1 MVLTA
6 GRAVLRHLGLLS
18 LAAAAAA
25 GPSDAEPA
33 QPPPPQRAAHLVV
46 AAAPAIPI
54 DPRLFGVNYVWHL
67 VPASVFEAFT
77 AAMRGPV
84 GATLMR
90 YPGGWAAERY
100 DWANNT
106 ESELSD
112 SQAAHGPGVDP
123 ATFLAVAPAASFVT
137 PSVPAIR
144 DPAQV
149 EPVVQ
154 LSVGLVHRFASRV
167 GLWEIGNEWWLQ
179 RGAKHD
185 PAVRAQNLAAYAALV
200 ARAAPAMRA
209 AAPGAKIYATVEWT
223 HPEDVA
229 TLRRLVGPAGWAAVD
244 GISIHPYCGTL
255 EAETLCSLLP
265 ERAAQIRAAAG
276 RESLYASEWS
286 LGPRVTADDYGIRNA
301 NQMVGAFALLAEA
314 RLDAAAYW
322 PPVRAVPGTALLSAD
337 CATVFATGALFGW
350 MAHGFRGAMLTAS
363 GDLPAGV
370 ASQAGRLSL
379 VVPSMGDGPRAVTID
394 LPGHPV
400 THIVEAEVMHTAD
413 TTDPDLSRH
422 VETTSLPATLQHGPA
437 GPQLSF
443 TLNPGTP
450 GRGNGWEIARLVLE

>member
-1 MVLTA
+1 M
-6 GRAVLRHLGLLS
+6 LRQLGLLS
-18 LAAAAAA
+18 LACVATSVP
-25 GPSDAEPA
+25 GEA
-33 QPPPPQRAAHLVV
+33 QPPAAPAHLTV

-67 VPASVFEAFT
+67 VPASVFPAFS

-100 DWANNT
+100 DWASNT

-137 PSVPAIR
+137 PSVAAIR
-144 DPAQV
+144 DPEQV

-154 LSVGLVHRFASRV
+154 LSAGLVHRFAGRV

-185 PAVRAQNLAAYAALV
+185 PAIRAQNLAAYAALV

-209 AAPGAKIYATVEWT
+209 AAPGARIYATVEWT

-229 TLRRLVGPAGWAAVD
+229 TLRSLVGPAGWAAVD

-265 ERAAQIRAAAG
+265 ERARQIRAAAG
-276 RESLYASEWS
+276 RTSLYASEWS
-286 LGPRVTADDYGIRNA
+286 LGPRVTADDFGIRNA
-301 NQMVGAFALLAEA
+301 NQMVGAFTLLAEA

-350 MAHGFRGAMLTAS
+350 MARGFRGTMLPSS
-363 GDLPAGV
+363 GDLPAGI
-370 ASQAGRLSL
+370 ASQNGRLSL
-379 VVPSMGDGPRAVTID
+379 VVPSMGAGARTVTID
-394 LPGHPV
+394 LPGQHV
-400 THIVEAEVMHTAD
+400 TRVAEAEVMHAAD
-413 TTDPDLSRH
+413 TDDPDQSRH
-422 VETTSLPATLQHGPA
+422 VGVATLPATLRAGPA
-437 GPQLSF
+437 GPQLRF

-450 GRGNGWEIARLVLE
+450 GRGAGWEIARVVLE

>member
-6 GRAVLRHLGLLS
+6 GRAVLRQIGLLS

-25 GPSDAEPA
+25 GPGDAEPA
-33 QPPPPQRAAHLVV
+33 QAQPAPRPAHLMV
-46 AAAPAIPI
+46 AAAPAIPV

-67 VPASVFEAFT
+67 VPASVFAAFT

-100 DWANNT
+100 DWASNT

-123 ATFLAVAPAASFVT
+123 ATFLAVAPSASFVT

-154 LSVGLVHRFASRV
+154 LSASLVQRFAGRV

-185 PAVRAQNLAAYAALV
+185 PAVRAQNLTAYAALV
-200 ARAAPAMRA
+200 ARVAPAMRA
-209 AAPGAKIYATVEWT
+209 AAPGARIYATVEWT
-223 HPEDVA
+223 HPEDV
-229 TLRRLVGPAGWAAVD
+229 TMLRGLVGPVGWAAID
-244 GISIHPYCGTL
+244 GLSIHPYCGTL

-265 ERAAQIRAAAG
+265 ERARQIRAAAG
-276 RESLYASEWS
+276 HPGLYASEWS

-301 NQMVGAFALLAEA
+301 NQMVGVFALLAEA

-350 MAHGFRGAMLTAS
+350 MARSLQGAMLTAS
-363 GDLPAGV
+363 GDLPASV
-370 ASQAGRLSL
+370 ASQGGRLSL
-379 VVPSMGDGPRAVTID
+379 VVPSMGDGPRTVTID
-394 LPGHPV
+394 LPGQHV
-400 THIVEAEVMHTAD
+400 GRIVEAEVMHAAD
-413 TTDPDLSRH
+413 TADPDLSRL
-422 VETTSLPATLQHGPA
+422 VGTTTLPATLQHEPA
-437 GPQLSF
+437 GPRLSF
-443 TLNPGTP
+443 TLNPGTV
-450 GRGNGWEIARLVLE
+450 GRGNGWEIARVVLE

>member
-1 MVLTA
+1 M
-6 GRAVLRHLGLLS
+6 RHLGLLS

-25 GPSDAEPA
+25 GPADA
-33 QPPPPQRAAHLVV
+33 QPGALIPGAAHLVV

-67 VPASVFEAFT
+67 VPAGVFAAFT
-77 AAMRGPV
+77 VAMRGPV

-100 DWANNT
+100 DWASNT

-112 SQAAHGPGVDP
+112 SQAAHGPGVGP
-123 ATFLAVAPAASFVT
+123 AAFLAVAPAAIFVT

-144 DPAQV
+144 DPGQV
-149 EPVVQ
+149 EPVAQ
-154 LSVGLVHRFASRV
+154 LSASLVHRFAGR
-167 GLWEIGNEWWLQ
+167 GGRWEFGNEGWLQ
-179 RGAKHD
+179 RGAKHA
-185 PAVRAQNLAAYAALV
+185 PAARAQNLASYAALV

-209 AAPGAKIYATVEWT
+209 AAPGARIYATVEWT
-223 HPEDVA
+223 HPEDAA
-229 TLRRLVGPAGWAAVD
+229 TLRHLVGPAGWAAVD

-265 ERAAQIRAAAG
+265 ERAAQIRAASG
-276 RESLYASEWS
+276 RTSLYASEWS
-286 LGPRVTADDYGIRNA
+286 LGPRVTADDYGVRNA
-301 NQMVGAFALLAEA
+301 NQMVGAFGLLAEA

-350 MAHGFRGAMLTAS
+350 MARSFRGAMLAVS
-363 GDLPAGV
+363 GDLPAS
-370 ASQAGRLSL
+370 AAREDRRLSL
-379 VVPSMGDGPRAVTID
+379 VVPSMGDGPRTVTID
-394 LPGHPV
+394 LPGQPV
-400 THIVEAEVMHTAD
+400 THIVEAEVMHAADTAD
-413 TTDPDLSRH
+413 PDRSRH
-422 VETTSLPATLQHGPA
+422 VNTTTLPATLRHGPV

-450 GRGNGWEIARLVLE
+450 GRGDGWEIARVVLE